1 MQKDLSCQRFLFW
14 SKCSQ
19 CLPNQFFSKEAISTA
34 SYVPDF
40 LHMKM
45 TTSPVFP
52 INISL
57 FVAKKY
63 LALHPP
69 PQAILMKAVLK
80 SQTF

>member
-1 MQKDLSCQRFLFW
+1 MQQEVSCQRFPFW

-19 CLPNQFFSKEAISTA
+19 HSPNHFVSKEAISIA

-45 TTSPVFP
+45 TTSPVFH
-52 INISL
+52 IDISP
-57 FVAKKY
+57 FVTTKH

-80 SQTF
+80 RQTF